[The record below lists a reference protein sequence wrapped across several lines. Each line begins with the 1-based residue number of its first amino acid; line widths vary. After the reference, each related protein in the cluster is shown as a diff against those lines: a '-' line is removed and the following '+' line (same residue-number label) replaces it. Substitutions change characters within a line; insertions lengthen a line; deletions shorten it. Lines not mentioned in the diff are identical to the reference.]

1 MKKTLIIVASILIVL
16 FILSITLYKD
26 LEINPF
32 HKKSLIKTSI
42 ERTDSLKI
50 SNYESIGYTYKAL
63 FPYDFLIGEPNWG
76 LILGKSGKFLTKE
89 DLLNRDFYIK
99 CREIGI
105 DLNKHKAFFIIE
117 TRAIAGF
124 KLDEYMKNPIESFNE
139 DRGDITLN
147 VPKSEILTLE
157 VVDNL
162 KKSNYPDV
170 NITPKEWQG
179 VVKLVLP
186 EIEKSIIDSGILEK
200 SDSRNRDF
208 LTSLYQGIGWNSVD
222 FK

>member
-1 MKKTLIIVASILIVL
+1 MKKVLIVLALVLVAL
-16 FILSITLYKD
+16 FILSITIFKD
-26 LEINPF
+26 FEINPF
-32 HKKSLIKTSI
+32 HKKSLINTSI

-76 LILGKSGKFLTKE
+76 LLLGKSGKFLTKE

-99 CREIGI
+99 CRDIGI

-124 KLDEYMKNPIESFNE
+124 KLDDYMVNPIDTYNE
-139 DRGDITLN
+139 DSRAITLN
-147 VPKSEILTLE
+147 APKAEILTLE

-162 KKSNYPDV
+162 KESNYPDV

-179 VVKLVLP
+179 VVELVLP
-186 EIEKSIIDSGILEK
+186 EIEKSIIDSGILKK

-208 LTSLYQGIGWNSVD
+208 LTSLYKGIGWNSVD